1 MSHRRYL
8 FPRRLTEGLIKS
20 RPNRF
25 VMMADVAGELK
36 KCHCPSTGR
45 IGSILFE
52 DIPCLISA
60 CEGKGRKTGHTV
72 EAFSLDD
79 PGDKKKRWIGINQVK
94 ANRYIEHFLKAG
106 RMSRMFRVEDLRKE
120 VKVGDSRFD
129 FLVNGRDLLEVKTPL
144 EGIPCEGHAKYRPDI
159 PPASHFERSFRQLRD
174 STRVISNGARS
185 VLLICHIYD
194 ARPFKVPPPGTNN
207 PKILDAVRDA
217 TAKGMES
224 WQANLRIDEDG
235 VGLRDYYKIK
245 IC

>member
-1 MSHRRYL
+1 MSNSRFL
-8 FPRRLTEGLIKS
+8 FPCKLTEGLIRS

-25 VMMADVAGELK
+25 VMMVDVAGELK

-45 IGSILFE
+45 IGSIQFE

-60 CEGKGRKTGHTV
+60 CDGENRKTGHTV
-72 EAFSLDD
+72 EAFSLDA
-79 PGDKKKRWIGINQVK
+79 PGKKKKRWIGINQVK
-94 ANRYIEHFLKAG
+94 ANRYMEHFLKDG
-106 RMSRMFRVEDLRKE
+106 QMSRMFRVEHLKKE
-120 VKVGDSRFD
+120 VRLGDSRFD
-129 FLVNGRDLLEVKTPL
+129 FLVNGRDILEVKTPL

-159 PPASHFERSFRQLRD
+159 PPAFHFERAFRQLRD
-174 STRVISNGARS
+174 STRTISDGARS

-207 PKILDAVRDA
+207 PRILDAIKDA

-224 WQANLRIDEDG
+224 WQANLRIDEEG
-235 VGLRDYYKIK
+235 VGLSDYFKIN